1 MRRTEGPSFT
11 IGPDM
16 IGIERITQNKEY
28 RFIRLEDR
36 FGFEEI
42 LPHVP
47 RQHKNLARNTGL
59 FDGRTPDG
67 KYIVTDGGRMIAF
80 ADHVELAPD

>member
-16 IGIERITQNKEY
+16 IGIERITQEKEY

-47 RQHKNLARNTGL
+47 RQHKNLAKSTRACAGM
-59 FDGRTPDG
+59 GR
-67 KYIVTDGGRMIAF
+67 
-80 ADHVELAPD
+80 